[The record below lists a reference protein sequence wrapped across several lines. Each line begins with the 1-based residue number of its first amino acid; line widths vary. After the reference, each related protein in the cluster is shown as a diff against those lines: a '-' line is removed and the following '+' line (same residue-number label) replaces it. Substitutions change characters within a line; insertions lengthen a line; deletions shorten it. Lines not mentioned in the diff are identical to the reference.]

1 MKRRK
6 MLKQI
11 GRGGNEEVLC
21 YREGLLF
28 THNVPGRWSL
38 LDVIIG
44 NIAKIMNYF
53 LNIKTR
59 FISMGGKDWNNEAK
73 SVLDRFEIK
82 LNFN

>member
-28 THNVPGRWSL
+28 THNVPGRGSL

-44 NIAKIMNYF
+44 NIAKNMNYSLNNKKQDSF
-53 LNIKTR
+53 LWGNKTG
-59 FISMGGKDWNNEAK
+59 IMKQNLYLID
-73 SVLDRFEIK
+73 LK
-82 LNFN
+82 LN